1 MSGRPSSTTRST
13 RLKSRLSYLALLVAS
28 GISAGLVG
36 MAMTLFVD
44 ALLLVGAHDDPGPA
58 HWLTV
63 VGVPSAGGLLAGAG
77 WWWLRRGGPVR
88 TVDDAL
94 SGGRGLPL
102 GRTLA
107 DAAFQLLAAG
117 TGSSIGR
124 ENAPRQGAA
133 ALAAAFPRKDGHT
146 DSVVRELLPIAAGAG
161 LGAVYNVPLAGA
173 IFAFSVMRITPTF
186 RTVCSALAVSGL
198 ATVTAWPV
206 VGHQTFYTLPDFSP
220 SRGLVLAAVGWMVV
234 VMPLAGGIGGAF
246 AAGADWAGRNR
257 TPPRWYLPLSVGA
270 AGAAVG
276 ACALVLPPVPGN
288 GFDIIQL
295 TLHLGGSGALFACL
309 LVAKP
314 VLTVLCL
321 RCGAVGG
328 TLTPALATGAS
339 LGGAAAFFFHWA
351 GLPWMDSEYSII
363 TCALIGAAAVL
374 AVTQRAPLFAA
385 VITWELTAAPLWLV
399 GPIVVSA
406 LGSFYLARGARR
418 AAAARKTPTGT
429 AAATAP

>member
-1 MSGRPSSTTRST
+1 MSGRPSSTTPSPGI
-13 RLKSRLSYLALLVAS
+13 KSPLVYVALVVA
-28 GISAGLVG
+28 AGLAAGIVG
-36 MAMTLFVD
+36 LVMTLCVD
-44 ALLLVGAHDDPGPA
+44 ALLVIGAHDDPGPA
-58 HWLTV
+58 HWATV
-63 VGVPSAGGLLAGAG
+63 VGVPAAGGLLAGAG

-88 TVDDAL
+88 TVGDAL
-94 SGGRGLPL
+94 HDGRGLPL
-102 GRTLA
+102 VRTLA

-133 ALAAAFPRKDGHT
+133 VVAAALTRNKNSTSG
-146 DSVVRELLPIAAGAG
+146 VAVELVAIAAGAG

-173 IFAFSVMRITPTF
+173 IFAFSVLRITPTL
-186 RTVCSALAVSGL
+186 RTVLTALAVSGL

-206 VGHQTFYTLPDFSP
+206 VGHQAFYTLPEFSP
-220 SRGLVLAAVGWMVV
+220 SRGLVLAAVAWMVV
-234 VMPLAGGIGGAF
+234 VMPLAGSIGGAF
-246 AAGADWAGRNR
+246 AAGADWAGRHR
-257 TPPRWYLPLSVGA
+257 TPPRWYLPLTVGA

-276 ACALVLPPVPGN
+276 SCALVLPPVPGN

-314 VLTVLCL
+314 ILTVLCL

-363 TCALIGAAAVL
+363 SCALIGSAAVL

-385 VITWELTAAPLWLV
+385 VVTWELTAAPLWLV
-399 GPIVVSA
+399 GPIVISA
-406 LGSFYLARGARR
+406 LGSFYFTRWARR
-418 AAAARKTPTGT
+418 AAARRASTGT